1 MLRKYLG
8 VMVICIALLAGAV
21 IYVTWHASTLKDNGE
36 GRSPQAA
43 MVPAVTAPGAS
54 PTQQAT
60 ATPSPQATA
69 LAAKVKPFDMTGATW
84 VKYEKTTDN
93 NGQPST
99 ATVDMQYGQG
109 MSGGTQGQLFTRT
122 VTSGDSSYAST
133 VVPGITYG
141 LQVYSS
147 QSSSELSSTV
157 SLEQAMQDDPVM
169 SADSVTGSPTGSGSI
184 TVPKGS
190 FDCMI
195 YTGVFDGDA
204 STYWAA
210 AGIPVPVQV
219 YTAYDGT
226 TYELIDWG

>member
-1 MLRKYLG
+1 M
-8 VMVICIALLAGAV
+8 
-21 IYVTWHASTLKDNGE
+21 S
-36 GRSPQAA
+36 
-43 MVPAVTAPGAS
+43 
-54 PTQQAT
+54 
-60 ATPSPQATA
+60 
-69 LAAKVKPFDMTGATW
+69 GATW
-84 VKYEKTTDN
+84 VKYEETTDN

-109 MSGGTQGQLFTRT
+109 MSGDTQGQLFTRT

-147 QSSSELSSTV
+147 QSSSQSSSTL

-169 SADSVTGSPTGSGSI
+169 SADSITSSPTGSGSV

-195 YTGVFDGDA
+195 YTGEFDGAA

-219 YTAYDGT
+219 YTAYDGA